1 MKTKEATNESP
12 YSTKNKAHW
21 VDTLS
26 RGTYFWD
33 TAVPYGSESSHEIAQ
48 LNPDQDNYYLLQPN
62 PKFMPPL
69 TKFAPESI
77 KAIARN
83 QNIDLQ
89 SICRYSRLDKQRHIR
104 TQQFQ
109 ELLTKMDTIQGQSID
124 QNLRKL
130 AETADF
136 SDI

>member
-1 MKTKEATNESP
+1 MNPHILQK
-12 YSTKNKAHW
+12 KAHF
-21 VDTLS
+21 VHTLS
-26 RGTYFWD
+26 RRTYFWD
-33 TAVPYGSESSHEIAQ
+33 TAVPYGSENINEIVQ
-48 LNPDQDNYYLLQPN
+48 LNPDQDKYYLLQPYL
-62 PKFMPPL
+62 KFMPPL

-83 QNIDLQ
+83 QNIDLK
-89 SICRYSRLDKQRHIR
+89 SICIYSRLDKQRHIR
-104 TQQFQ
+104 TQHFQ
-109 ELLTKMDTIQGQSID
+109 ELLTKMDTIQGQFID